1 MAKSKITNEIQAL
14 QTDMVEA
21 MSGEQRILTAIQM
34 SELVHA
40 LAKEGIRHAHPA
52 WSERRVFREFM
63 KIAFSPEPLPA
74 WLDEKL
80 GPETE

>member
-1 MAKSKITNEIQAL
+1 MNLRNQLVDTELARDL
-14 QTDMVEA
+14 
-21 MSGEQRILTAIQM
+21 SGEQRMLIAIQM
-34 SELVHA
+34 SELVRA
-40 LAKEGIRHAHPA
+40 LAKEGIRHAHPT

-80 GPETE
+80 GPDTE